1 MKAVA
6 SLCLRALALTATL
19 ATAATLA
26 AQTLPPSTV
35 SITAT
40 PSPLIL
46 PGTLTLST
54 TVNQVP
60 VAGGV
65 PAGMANFFYD
75 GTNSLGS
82 APLKVIPSSQAF
94 PATASA
100 TIQTPDS
107 NPVGIASLL
116 RAGTPPALISLDAS
130 SGEVTLYS
138 FTTTVSTPT
147 LYSYTPGAAQ
157 LDAIGSGFF
166 LQPKSSGVQ
175 SFLIHGSSPSN
186 PAVGTYSVFD
196 GSVVPNSS
204 LLTPPKQ
211 VSASGCNCASADYE
225 QVAIDD
231 FDGDGYSDVAAVLG
245 ENVAGVVL
253 NAGAS
258 NPGALGTF
266 IQAPL
271 PPTFCPVS
279 ITTGHFT
286 AAAAAQM
293 VVVGTIP
300 TTGPCG
306 DFSSTNPSTIYL
318 FALNAAK
325 TQLTLISS
333 TTTVTGA
340 SNPAAADLNQDG
352 KTDLI
357 IEDSSQNGILTAFGN
372 GDGTFAAQSSLIPTS
387 GFPSFNINVS
397 DLNGDGYPDIALM
410 VSDLT
415 TEAEDLSILLNDGT
429 GNFKNVTQ
437 ITDLSPYSNAPTS
450 VDLNGDNLPDLA
462 FLSQATTSPMSNLS
476 ILVNYASAQ
485 ATLTTPSSPLPA
497 GMHTLTASYPGD
509 NNFAAGTSPGL
520 TEQVNQTTPSV
531 TWPAPAPIAYGTPLS
546 ATQLNASASV
556 PGTFAY
562 RPALNAILP
571 LGTAT
576 LTATFTPTDTFDY
589 SPASATQSLMVIL
602 PPVAVTVSGPSTI
615 AAGEPTTINL
625 TVNPFPHTVTV
636 TVALSF
642 VPAPPNTVGDAMI
655 VFSNNMTT
663 YSTPSIPAN
672 TPAASIPITFQSGS
686 TAGTITVTTHVID
699 DVTNADVTP
708 AGLAPVEV
716 TVPAAPPVI
725 TSGTLTRSASSLQV
739 AILGLSSTRDMTQ
752 ADFHFTAVPG
762 KSLGTTDLTVPVTT
776 AFQAWYQSAAS
787 DADGTT
793 FTYTQPFTISGDA
806 SDIQSVMV
814 TLTNSQGISES
825 TTVQ

>member
-1 MKAVA
+1 MKTVA
-6 SLCLRALALTATL
+6 SCCLRSAGLAMAALGA
-19 ATAATLA
+19 AATLT
-26 AQTLPPSTV
+26 AQAPSTV

-65 PAGMANFFYD
+65 PTGTAKFFYD

-82 APLKVIPSSQAF
+82 APLKVVPSSQAF

-107 NPVGIASLL
+107 SPVDIASLL
-116 RAGTPPALISLDAS
+116 RTGTSPALVSLDAS

-138 FTTTVSTPT
+138 FAGAISAPT
-147 LYSYTPGAAQ
+147 LYSFTPGAAQ
-157 LDAIGSGFF
+157 FDAIGSGFF
-166 LQPKSSGVQ
+166 LQPASSGIQ
-175 SFLIHGSSPSN
+175 SFLIHGSSPPN
-186 PAVGTYSVFD
+186 FNTGTYSVFD
-196 GSVVPNSS
+196 GSVVANSS
-204 LLTPPKQ
+204 LLNPPKQ
-211 VSASGCNCASADYE
+211 VSVSGCNCGTTDSE
-225 QVAIDD
+225 HIAIDD
-231 FDGDGYSDVAAVLG
+231 FDGDGYSDVAAVFG
-245 ENVAGVVL
+245 ENAAGVIL

-258 NPGALGTF
+258 NPGSLGTF

-279 ITTGHFT
+279 ITTGRFTT
-286 AAAAAQM
+286 AAAAQL

-300 TTGPCG
+300 TTGLCG
-306 DFSSTNPSTIYL
+306 DFTSTNPSTIYL
-318 FALNAAK
+318 FALNAAR

-352 KTDLI
+352 KTDLV
-357 IEDSSQNGILTAFGN
+357 IEDSSQDGILTAFGN

-387 GFPSFNINVS
+387 GFPSLNINLS
-397 DLNGDGYPDIALM
+397 DLNGDGFPDVALM

-415 TEAEDLSILLNDGT
+415 TEAEDLSILLNDGK

-437 ITDLSPYSNAPTS
+437 ITGLLPYSYAPIS
-450 VDLNGDNLPDLA
+450 IDLNGNGLPDLA
-462 FLSQATTSPMSNLS
+462 FLSSGVTAPTSNIS
-476 ILVNYASAQ
+476 ILINYASAQ

-497 GMHTLTASYPGD
+497 GKHTLTASYSGD
-509 NNFAAGTSPGL
+509 NTFAAGVSPGL
-520 TEQVNQTTPSV
+520 TEQVDQTTPIL
-531 TWPAPAPIAYGTPLS
+531 TWAAPAAIAYGTPLS
-546 ATQLNASASV
+546 GTQLNASATV
-556 PGTFAY
+556 AGTFAY
-562 RPALNAILP
+562 SPALNAILP

-589 SPASATQSLMVIL
+589 SGASATQSLMVIL

-615 AAGEPTTINL
+615 AAGEPTTVNL
-625 TVNPFPHTVTV
+625 TVNPFPHAVTVTV
-636 TVALSF
+636 TLSF
-642 VPAPPNTVGDAMI
+642 VPAPPNTIGDAMI

-663 YSTPSIPAN
+663 YSTPSIAANSPA
-672 TPAASIPITFQSGS
+672 TSIPITFQSGS

-708 AGLAPVEV
+708 ASLAPIEV
-716 TVPAAPPVI
+716 TVPAAAPVI
-725 TSGTLTRSASSLQV
+725 TSGTLTRSGTSLQV
-739 AILGLSSTRDMTQ
+739 ALLGLSSTRDMTQ

-762 KSLGTTDLTVPVTT
+762 KSLGTTDLTVPVTS

-793 FTYTQPFTISGDA
+793 FTYTQPFTITGDA
-806 SDIQSVMV
+806 ADIQSIAV
-814 TLTNSQGISES
+814 TLTNSQGVSES
-825 TTVQ
+825 STVQ